1 MCEANQEHFSINIV
15 VSYIYQIEIII
26 FFSFFLFLLVAVTYN
41 NQHANHNAFLV
52 TKLCLEIFINTCK
65 NR

>member
-15 VSYIYQIEIII
+15 VSYILQIEIII
-26 FFSFFLFLLVAVTYN
+26 FFHFLLVAVTYN
-41 NQHANHNAFLV
+41 NQHANHNTFLV
-52 TKLCLEIFINTCK
+52 TKICIKIFINTCK